1 MKVIKMNKEHTEQ
14 QEKRTRMRGEERRE
28 FILNR
33 AKEVF
38 ARYGYADASTGE
50 LARASEVTEPML
62 YKHFGSKK
70 GLFLAV
76 MQEFGN
82 SFVNL
87 WRSRVNRRA
96 ENDLLEALTEII
108 MDYRAAL
115 KADPAIQK
123 VLLQASSETSDA
135 DIAQCMHKHN
145 RNVYL
150 LVRQLLE
157 RAQAEG
163 YINPEIDLNAASW
176 GYVSMILS
184 MQYALVLNLTGEL
197 NDEVMSRMS
206 QIWLRGLRAPTS

>member
-1 MKVIKMNKEHTEQ
+1 MTKEHTET

-76 MQEFGN
+76 MQQFGN
-82 SFVNL
+82 RFVEL
-87 WRSRVNRRA
+87 WRRRVNRRA
-96 ENDLLEALTEII
+96 ESDLLDALAHVIL
-108 MDYRAAL
+108 DYRAAL
-115 KADPAIQK
+115 KEDPAIQK
-123 VLLQASSETSDA
+123 VLLQASSETRDP
-135 DIAQCMHKHN
+135 DIAQCMQRHN

-150 LVRQLLE
+150 LIRQLLE

-163 YINPEIDLNAASW
+163 YVNSDVDLNAASW
-176 GYVSMILS
+176 GFVSMVLS
-184 MQYALVLNLTGEL
+184 MQYALVLNLSNEL
-197 NDEVMSRMS
+197 NDEVIANIS
-206 QIWLRGLRAPTS
+206 QLWLRALRAPAS

>member
-1 MKVIKMNKEHTEQ
+1 MDKEPIGT
-14 QEKRTRMRGEERRE
+14 QEKRTRMRGEERRA
-28 FILNR
+28 FMLNR

-38 ARYGYADASTGE
+38 ARCGYADASTLE

-76 MQEFGN
+76 MQQFGN

-87 WRSRVNRRA
+87 WRSQVNRRA
-96 ENDLLEALTEII
+96 ENDLLEALAQII

-115 KADPAIQK
+115 NADPEIQK
-123 VLLQASSETSDA
+123 VLLQAIAQTSDA
-135 DIAQCMHKHN
+135 DVAQCMQRHN

-157 RAQAEG
+157 RAQTEG
-163 YINPEIDLNAASW
+163 YIDADIDLNAASW

-184 MQYALVLNLTGEL
+184 MQYALVLNLTDEL

-206 QIWLRGLRAPTS
+206 QIWLRGLRTPTP

>member
-1 MKVIKMNKEHTEQ
+1 MAGEHGKTQ
-14 QEKRTRMRGEERRE
+14 VKRTRMRGEERRE

-38 ARYGYADASTGE
+38 AHYGYADASTGE

-70 GLFLAV
+70 GLFMAV
-76 MQEFGN
+76 IQQFGGR
-82 SFVNL
+82 FVNL

-96 ENDLLEALTEII
+96 ENDLLEALSQVII
-108 MDYRAAL
+108 DYRATL
-115 KADPAIQK
+115 KADPEIQK
-123 VLLQASSETSDA
+123 VLLQAISETSDP
-135 DIAQCMHKHN
+135 DIAQCIQRHN

-163 YINPEIDLNAASW
+163 YVDPSVDLNAATW
-176 GYVSMILS
+176 GYVSMVFA
-184 MQYALVLNLTGEL
+184 MQYSLVLDMSQELT
-197 NDEVMSRMS
+197 DEVMRNMS
-206 QIWLRGLRAPTS
+206 QLWLRALRAPAS

>member
-1 MKVIKMNKEHTEQ
+1 MNKEHTDT

-76 MQEFGN
+76 MKQFSN

-87 WRSRVNRRA
+87 WRSSVNRRA
-96 ENDLLEALTEII
+96 ENDLLDALAQII
-108 MDYRAAL
+108 IDYRAAL
-115 KADPAIQK
+115 KADPEIQK
-123 VLLQASSETSDA
+123 VLLQAISETSDA
-135 DIAQCMHKHN
+135 DVAQCVQRHN

-157 RAQAEG
+157 RAQTEG
-163 YINPEIDLNAASW
+163 YINPDIDLNAASW

-184 MQYALVLNLTGEL
+184 MQYALVLNLTNEL
-197 NDEVMSRMS
+197 NDEVMAQMS
-206 QIWLRGLRAPTS
+206 QIWLRGLRAPTP

>member
-1 MKVIKMNKEHTEQ
+1 MQNELTGTP
-14 QEKRTRMRGEERRE
+14 EKRTRMRGEERRE
-28 FILNR
+28 FMLNR

-38 ARYGYADASTGE
+38 ARCGYADASTLE

-76 MQEFGN
+76 MQQFGS

-87 WRSRVNRRA
+87 WRSQINRRA
-96 ENDLLEALTEII
+96 ENDLLEALAQII

-115 KADPAIQK
+115 KADPEIQK
-123 VLLQASSETSDA
+123 VLLQAIAQTSDA
-135 DIAQCMHKHN
+135 DVAQRMQGHN

-157 RAQAEG
+157 RAQTEG
-163 YINPEIDLNAASW
+163 YINADIDLNAASW

-184 MQYALVLNLTGEL
+184 MQYALVLNLTNEL
-197 NDEVMSRMS
+197 N
-206 QIWLRGLRAPTS
+206 

>member
-1 MKVIKMNKEHTEQ
+1 MTGEHSKTQ
-14 QEKRTRMRGEERRE
+14 AKRTRMRGEERRE

-70 GLFLAV
+70 GLFMAV
-76 MQEFGN
+76 IQQFGGR
-82 SFVNL
+82 FVNL

-96 ENDLLEALTEII
+96 EHDLLDALSQII
-108 MDYRAAL
+108 MDYRAAF
-115 KADPAIQK
+115 KDDPEMQK
-123 VLLQASSETSDA
+123 VLLQATSQTSDP
-135 DIAQCMHKHN
+135 DIAQCMHQHN

-163 YINPEIDLNAASW
+163 YITSDVDLNAASW
-176 GYVSMILS
+176 GYVSIVLS
-184 MQYALVLNLTGEL
+184 MQYALVLNLTNEL
-197 NDEVMSRMS
+197 NDEVITKIS
-206 QIWLRGLRAPTS
+206 QLWLRALRAPAS